1 LNFFERQALARRQSR
16 RILMLLWPTII
27 LTIAAANLVFLVP
40 FVGFG
45 DVDALLL
52 GAVAISAIVLGI
64 ILAGIFERRTAL
76 QQGGIAIAREMGGTF
91 IKDDVTDFY
100 LQRLRNVV
108 EEVAIASTT
117 PVPYVF
123 VMEKESGINVFS
135 AGTEPSRMVIVITQG
150 ALQKLNRDELQGMIA
165 HEFSHILNGD
175 TRINI
180 RLAELLFGFYAL
192 GRLTLFLWKSKNRD
206 AGALAFLTLPL
217 VPIGYL
223 GLYFARWIKAGVN
236 RQREFLADAS
246 AVQFTRQTEGIAG
259 ALKKAAALREQGLL
273 VNVDA
278 EQISH
283 MLICDGTG
291 YKGRLASHPPLIERL
306 QALEPGIKAEDV
318 LLLGLK
324 WRSNPPV
331 GLEEDREMGLR
342 VPDKAILPAVDA
354 IVRLQSVAEK
364 IGAQSSGNIS
374 VAKNVL
380 AGIPADLHLAASSS
394 EQSPLLVLALL
405 LDRDEKIRQSQKQF
419 IEQYYDVGQVA
430 AYLEEIASLNP
441 MMRLP
446 LVLLALP
453 ALGFGSKQDKDVLL
467 ETVQKLIDTDSSESL
482 FEYCLGILLKTHL
495 QDSQKHATT
504 FTRKRKLT
512 NAIYECQLL
521 LATLA
526 WKGNPDFTQ
535 ANAAFAGAVAK
546 MYSDRKVNQIPAP
559 MPLSTLNG
567 VWTVLDGLEPF
578 SKELLIEALASAIT
592 HDGVVTLEE
601 SELFRTICACLHC
614 PMPMFLDAAISEKA

>member
-1 LNFFERQALARRQSR
+1 
-16 RILMLLWPTII
+16 MLLWPTII
-27 LTIAAANLVFLVP
+27 LTIAAANLVFLTP
-40 FVGFG
+40 FVGIG

-52 GAVAISAIVLGI
+52 GGVAISAIVLGI
-64 ILAGIFERRTAL
+64 VLAGIFERRTAL

-100 LQRLRNVV
+100 LLRLRNVV

-123 VMEKESGINVFS
+123 VMESESGINVFS
-135 AGTEPSRMVIVITQG
+135 AGTEPSRMVVVITQG

-180 RLAELLFGFYAL
+180 RLAELVFGFYAL
-192 GRLTLFLWKSKNRD
+192 GRVTLFLWKLKDRN

-259 ALKKAAALREQGLL
+259 ALKKAAALRERGLL

-306 QALEPGIKAEDV
+306 QALEPGIKAEDI
-318 LLLGLK
+318 LLLGVK

-331 GLEEDREMGLR
+331 GLEEDREMGMR
-342 VPDKAILPAVDA
+342 VPGKAILPVVGAV
-354 IVRLQSVAEK
+354 VKLQSVAKKVGTHSIE
-364 IGAQSSGNIS
+364 NIL
-374 VAKNVL
+374 VAKNML
-380 AGIPADLHLAASSS
+380 AGIPADLHLAARSS
-394 EQSPLLVLALL
+394 EQSPLLMLALL
-405 LDRDEKIRQSQKQF
+405 LDSDEKMRQSQMQF
-419 IEQYYDVGQVA
+419 IGQYCDAAQVS
-430 AYLEEIASLNP
+430 AYVEKVSGLNP
-441 MMRLP
+441 VLSLP

-453 ALGFGSKQDKDVLL
+453 ALGLKSKEDKNVFLV
-467 ETVQKLIDTDSSESL
+467 TVQKLVDADSNESL

-495 QDSQKHATT
+495 QDSVKDAET
-504 FTRKRKLT
+504 FSGKRKLT
-512 NAIYECQLL
+512 NAIYECELL

-526 WKGNPDFTQ
+526 WAGNPNFTQ
-535 ANAAFAGAVAK
+535 ANAAFAGAMAK
-546 MYSDRKVNQIPAP
+546 LYSDRKVNQIPAP
-559 MPLSTLNG
+559 VPLSTLNG

-592 HDGVVTLEE
+592 HDGVVTVEE

-614 PMPMFLDAAISEKA
+614 PMPTFVDAAISEKW

>member
-1 LNFFERQALARRQSR
+1 MNFFERQALARRESR
-16 RILMLLWPTII
+16 WILMLLWPTII

-40 FVGFG
+40 IVSVA
-45 DVDALLL
+45 DVDTLLL
-52 GAVAISAIVLGI
+52 GGVAISTTVLGI

-76 QQGGIAIAREMGGTF
+76 QQGGVAIALEMGGTF

-108 EEVAIASTT
+108 EEVAIASPT

-135 AGTEPSRMVIVITQG
+135 AGTDPSRMVIVVTQG

-175 TRINI
+175 TCINI
-180 RLAELLFGFYAL
+180 RLAELVFGFYAL
-192 GRLTLFLWKSKNRD
+192 ARLTLFLWKSKNRN

-217 VPIGYL
+217 LPIGYL

-246 AVQFTRQTEGIAG
+246 AVQFTRQTEGIVG

-306 QALEPGIKAEDV
+306 QALEPGIKANDV
-318 LLLGLK
+318 LLLGVK
-324 WRSNPPV
+324 WRLNPPV
-331 GLEEDREMGLR
+331 GLEEDRKMGLR
-342 VPDKAILPAVDA
+342 VPEMAILPPVDA
-354 IVRLQSVAEK
+354 IVRLQSVAKK
-364 IGAQSSGNIS
+364 IGTQSIGNIS
-374 VAKNVL
+374 VAKNIL

-394 EQSPLLVLALL
+394 EQSPLLMLALL
-405 LDRDEKIRQSQKQF
+405 LDSGEKIRQSQIQL
-419 IEQYYDVGQVA
+419 IGQHYDAGQVS
-430 AYLEEIASLNP
+430 AYVEKISSLNP
-441 MMRLP
+441 MLSLP

-453 ALGFGSKQDKDVLL
+453 TLELKSKEDKDVLL
-467 ETVQKLIDTDSSESL
+467 QIVQKLIDADSNESL

-495 QDSQKHATT
+495 QHLVKHAAI
-504 FTRKRKLT
+504 FSRKRKLT
-512 NAIYECQLL
+512 HAIYECELL

-526 WKGNPDFTQ
+526 WAGNPNFKQ
-535 ANAAFAGAVAK
+535 ANAAFANAVAK
-546 MYSDRKVNQIPAP
+546 LYSDRKVNQIPAP
-559 MPLSTLNG
+559 VPLSTLNS
-567 VWTVLDGLEPF
+567 VWAVLDGLEPF
-578 SKELLIEALASAIT
+578 SKELLVEALALAIA

-601 SELFRTICACLHC
+601 SELFRTIGACLHC
-614 PMPMFLDAAISEKA
+614 PIPAFLETAI

>member
-1 LNFFERQALARRQSR
+1 
-16 RILMLLWPTII
+16 MLWPTII
-27 LTIAAANLVFLVP
+27 LTIVAVNLVFLTP
-40 FVGFG
+40 FVGMG

-52 GAVAISAIVLGI
+52 GGVAISAIVLGI

-100 LQRLRNVV
+100 LLRFRNVV

-123 VMEKESGINVFS
+123 VMENEAGINVFS
-135 AGTEPSRMVIVITQG
+135 AGTDPGRMVIVITQG

-175 TRINI
+175 TRTNI
-180 RLAELLFGFYAL
+180 RLAELVFGFYAL
-192 GRLTLFLWKSKNRD
+192 ARVSLFLWKSKNRH
-206 AGALAFLTLPL
+206 AGGLGFLTLPL

-306 QALEPGIKAEDV
+306 QVLEPGIRPEDV
-318 LLLGLK
+318 LLLGVK
-324 WRSNPPV
+324 WRTNPPV
-331 GLEEDREMGLR
+331 GLEEDRAMGLR
-342 VPDKAILPAVDA
+342 VPDNTILPAVDA
-354 IVRLQSVAEK
+354 IVRLQSIADG
-364 IGAQSSGNIS
+364 IGTQSMVNIS
-374 VAKNVL
+374 VAKNIL

-394 EQSPLLVLALL
+394 ERSPFLILALL
-405 LDRDEKIRQSQKQF
+405 LDSDEKIRQDQMQF
-419 IEQYYDVGQVA
+419 IGQHYDAGQVSV
-430 AYLEEIASLNP
+430 YVEKISGLNA
-441 MMRLP
+441 MLILP

-453 ALGFGSKQDKDVLL
+453 ALGLKSKEDKDVLL
-467 ETVQKLIDTDSSESL
+467 ETVQKLIDADSKESL
-482 FEYCLGILLKTHL
+482 FEYCLGVLLKTHL
-495 QDSQKHATT
+495 QNTVKHSTT
-504 FTRKRKLT
+504 FSAKRKLT
-512 NAIYECQLL
+512 NAVYECELL
-521 LATLA
+521 LATVA
-526 WKGNPDFTQ
+526 WAGNPGFTQ
-535 ANAAFAGAVAK
+535 ANAAYAQAVAK
-546 MYSDRKVNQIPAP
+546 LYSDRTVKQIPTP
-559 MPLSTLNG
+559 VPLSELNG
-567 VWTVLDGLEPF
+567 VWIVLDGLEPF
-578 SKELLIEALASAIT
+578 SKELLIEALASAIS
-592 HDGVVTLEE
+592 HDGVVTLAE

-614 PMPMFLDAAISEKA
+614 PVPSFVDAATLQKG